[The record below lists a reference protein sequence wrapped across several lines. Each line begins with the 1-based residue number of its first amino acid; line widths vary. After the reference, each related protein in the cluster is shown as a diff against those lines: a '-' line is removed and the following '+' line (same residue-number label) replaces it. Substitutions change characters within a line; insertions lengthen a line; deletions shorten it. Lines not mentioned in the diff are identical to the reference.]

1 MRVHS
6 FAPGRPLRPALAAL
20 SLGVLAAV
28 GCSDATGTGV
38 GSFTAEVVGA
48 TDLSYSGEAIGLR
61 DGSYGYALAME
72 SEAEIGPNHF
82 AMFLY
87 RSDAGTPAVGDH
99 EVVEDPEANQFEGT
113 IVLAEGEPTKLL
125 CNVTSGTLT
134 FTRSSGS
141 SAAGSFDF
149 DLYCILDNDP
159 EAAPI
164 LASTTGTFDTVIAT
178 PL

>member
-1 MRVHS
+1 M
-6 FAPGRPLRPALAAL
+6 
-20 SLGVLAAV
+20 
-28 GCSDATGTGV
+28 
-38 GSFTAEVVGA
+38 VGA

-61 DGSYGYALAME
+61 DGGYGYALAMQSDAE
-72 SEAEIGPNHF
+72 SGPNHF

-87 RSDAGTPAVGDH
+87 REDASTPAVGDH
-99 EVVEDPEANQFEGT
+99 DVVEDPEANQFEGT

-125 CNVTSGTLT
+125 CNVTTGTLT

-149 DLYCILDNDP
+149 DLYCILADDP
-159 EAAPI
+159 ESEPI
-164 LASTTGTFDTVIAT
+164 LATATGTFDAVMAT